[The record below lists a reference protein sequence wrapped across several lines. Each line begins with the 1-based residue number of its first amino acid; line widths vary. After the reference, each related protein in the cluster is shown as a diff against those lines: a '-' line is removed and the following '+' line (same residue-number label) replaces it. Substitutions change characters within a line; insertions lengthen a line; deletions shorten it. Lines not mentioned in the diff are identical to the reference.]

1 MHTTLPALAARLQD
15 LVKDLEIALILLPIP
30 RIKRT
35 RDREKGVGHGWQ
47 RRLEQRRG
55 RWRVGR
61 GDGARVLRFRPVRSA
76 QGGHMIERYL
86 LTFCDDDRGRVVCCN
101 LIRGV

>member
-1 MHTTLPALAARLQD
+1 MRPLDAPVARLQD
-15 LVKDLEIALILLPIP
+15 LVKDPEIALILLPIP

-35 RDREKGVGHGWQ
+35 GDREKGVGNGWQ
-47 RRLEQRRG
+47 QRRG
-55 RWRVGR
+55 RWRVGC

-86 LTFCDDDRGRVVCCN
+86 LAFCDDDRRTDG
-101 LIRGV
+101 LL

>member
-1 MHTTLPALAARLQD
+1 MIALIARLQD
-15 LVKDLEIALILLPIP
+15 LVKDPQIALILLPIP

-35 RDREKGVGHGWQ
+35 RDREKGVGNE
-47 RRLEQRRG
+47 RLEQRRG
-55 RWRVGR
+55 RWRVGC

-86 LTFCDDDRGRVVCCN
+86 LTFCDDDRRT
-101 LIRGV
+101 GVLL

>member
-1 MHTTLPALAARLQD
+1 MIALIARLQD
-15 LVKDLEIALILLPIP
+15 LVKDPQIALILLPIP

-35 RDREKGVGHGWQ
+35 RDREKGVGNGWQ
-47 RRLEQRRG
+47 QCLEQRRG
-55 RWRVGR
+55 RWRVGC

-86 LTFCDDDRGRVVCCN
+86 LTFCDDDTVEDGWFVVTS
-101 LIRGV
+101 